1 MDKKQDAFLLELL
14 KSFKMEA
21 TEHYRTILNE
31 LVELEKNPPAPELQS
46 LIETIFREI
55 HSIKGAAMAVNQ
67 HDIGRLCQGIE
78 SIFHKAKQGK
88 FTLTSPHFEA
98 LYKAADLLGVMFSE
112 IETTKKSIDSTLLL
126 QIIKRLDAFTTGQEL
141 PDSTPIPDSHE
152 ITGASEKQEQPEP
165 VSLSTLISDQK
176 TIQTEPSPA
185 EISGQI
191 RIPKT
196 DQIPTQDT
204 VRIATSK
211 LRKLLYEA
219 EIFISIKAAFEFY
232 IREIKKLQ
240 INELSVIS
248 KEMDQLQH
256 ALSRSVDD
264 LLLNIKTTLLF
275 PFSTVLDIIPK
286 IVRDLGKEYKKEI
299 NLVILGGEIE
309 IDRRILEEIN
319 NPLIHLIRNC
329 IDHGLETPKIRKK
342 AGKHPDGILEVIV
355 RQDTGR
361 QITVT
366 VRDDGSGIDREKVI
380 QSAIKAGI
388 VSRESGDRMTDAEV
402 FRLIFKS
409 GISTSPFITDI
420 SGRGL
425 GMAIVAEKVSKLGG
439 SIDVDSVPG
448 QGTTFTI
455 KLPVTIANFRGVV
468 VEVNDRFFI
477 IPTTSVEKAVRIR
490 KNEIRSVQS
499 KQFILL
505 SDESISLV
513 RLSDIL
519 EIPVGKS
526 KKLEEIPILILVAG
540 QDRIAFGVDQVHGE
554 MEVTVRDMGP
564 QLVHVRNISGV
575 TILGSGM
582 VVPIINIPEL
592 MDSAAHFTKGETVTQ
607 VSEGEETPEKL
618 QKRVLV
624 AEDSI
629 TMRSLLR
636 NILESAGFM
645 VKTAVDG
652 MEAYQLMQKEF
663 FDLLV
668 TDIEMPRMN
677 GFELTTRIRHDNL
690 LSAIPVILVTA
701 LDSPDDRQRGME
713 SGANAYIVKGSF
725 EQSNLME
732 MIHRLI

>member
-14 KSFKMEA
+14 KSFKIEA
-21 TEHYRTILNE
+21 TEHYQAILNE
-31 LVELEKNPPAPELQS
+31 LVELEKKPSAPELQA
-46 LIETIFREI
+46 LVETIFREI

-67 HDIGRLCQGIE
+67 HDIGLLCQGME

-88 FTLTSPHFEA
+88 LTLTPLHIEA
-98 LYKAADLLGVMFSE
+98 LYQATDLLGVMFSE
-112 IETTKKSIDSTLLL
+112 IETTQKSVDSTVLS
-126 QIIKRLDAFTTGQEL
+126 QIKKRLDAFTTGHES
-141 PDSTPIPDSHE
+141 PDTSRTTDSHE
-152 ITGASEKQEQPEP
+152 IQAASEKQEPPEP
-165 VSLSTLISDQK
+165 GSLATLISDPK
-176 TIQTEPSPA
+176 TIRTEPLPV

-196 DQIPTQDT
+196 DHIPAQDT

-240 INELSVIS
+240 ISELSDIS

-286 IVRDLGKEYKKEI
+286 IARDLGKEYKKEI
-299 NLVILGGEIE
+299 NLTIQGGEIE

-329 IDHGLETPKIRKK
+329 IDHGLETPEIRKQ
-342 AGKHPDGILEVIV
+342 AGKPPDGILEVIV
-355 RQDTGR
+355 KQDAGR

-388 VSRESGDRMTDAEV
+388 ASRESGDTMTDAEV
-402 FRLIFKS
+402 FRLIFRS

-439 SIDVDSVPG
+439 SVNVDSVPG

-455 KLPVTIANFRGVV
+455 KLPVTIANFRGVL

-477 IPTTSVEKAVRIR
+477 IPTTSVEKVVRIR
-490 KNEIRSVQS
+490 KDEIRSVQS

-505 SDESISLV
+505 NDESITLV

-519 EIPVGKS
+519 EIPAGKS
-526 KKLEEIPILILVAG
+526 KKLEENPILILTVG
-540 QDRIAFGVDQVHGE
+540 QDRIAFGVDQVYGE
-554 MEVTVRDMGP
+554 QEVTVRDMGP

-575 TILGSGM
+575 TILGSGQ
-582 VVPIINIPEL
+582 VVPIMNIPEL
-592 MDSAAHFTKGETVTQ
+592 MDSAAHYTKGEMVARA
-607 VSEGEETPEKL
+607 SEGGETPVKL

-636 NILESAGFM
+636 NILESAGYL

-652 MEAYQLMQKEF
+652 MEAYQFMQTEF

-677 GFELTTRIRHDNL
+677 GFELTDRVRHDNL

-725 EQSNLME
+725 EQSDLME